1 MGVGKEALQMM
12 ANLFKS
18 QESQQIVSYGQELKN
33 KAIENLG
40 EGATEEDISL
50 INSTV
55 DSLGSEL
62 AFREHGSMSND
73 EVVQYL
79 SQGDNEQISQA
90 LSNAFLNSDG
100 VTEDGAFSYEEY
112 ATLRGDF
119 DLREASSLN
128 NNHGQIVTSA
138 THENL
143 ESRSAI
149 NNPVSAASYDYNQHT
164 PEEVEALKEGY
175 TKQSYSSK
183 DEFIK
188 DLKASFGDIDVNGFD
203 FDENGNFTRTNPNNG
218 QVDTY
223 SLYKNENGDI
233 LFQHDAALTN
243 ENGEKAIQ
251 TNIYRRE
258 NIVATP
264 QLISEDTPDVTDPP
278 VVTDPPKV
286 TDPPV
291 TEPPVTEPP
300 VTEPP
305 VTEPPVT
312 EPPVTEPPVT
322 EPPVTEPPVTEPP
335 VTEPPAPTT
344 CPPLPDIDKDT
355 TPLPTEPATDVEKP
369 DAPSETPTEAP
380 TEAPT
385 MAPTEAPT
393 MAPTE
398 APVKNPDGEG
408 ELDRDDTNINLDDK
422 KGDVETPSTPKPDE
436 PETPSTPD
444 VPEPSVPDETPSTP
458 EVPDTPELPDTGGG
472 DGCQDKGDLDNPGS
486 SIDGK
491 EDVDVA
497 SPSDNDSFSIEDEL
511 EQAQEEAAS
520 EAESAVEELLD
531 SYEEES

>member
-40 EGATEEDISL
+40 EGATEEDKAL
-50 INSTV
+50 INTTV

-79 SQGDNEQISQA
+79 SQGNNEQISQA

-100 VTEDGAFSYEEY
+100 VAEDGAFSYEEY

-264 QLISEDTPDVTDPP
+264 QLISEDPP
-278 VVTDPPKV
+278 VVTDTPQQEKP
-286 TDPPV
+286 
-291 TEPPVTEPP
+291 
-300 VTEPP
+300 
-305 VTEPPVT
+305 
-312 EPPVTEPPVT
+312 
-322 EPPVTEPPVTEPP
+322 
-335 VTEPPAPTT
+335 T
-344 CPPLPDIDKDT
+344 CPPPPDVDHNPA
-355 TPLPTEPATDVEKP
+355 PLPTEPDTDVEKP
-369 DAPSETPTEAP
+369 NTPNETPTVPTPSETPPKEET
-380 TEAPT
+380 
-385 MAPTEAPT
+385 
-393 MAPTE
+393 
-398 APVKNPDGEG
+398 KDPDGEG
-408 ELDRDDTNINLDDK
+408 KLDRDDTNIDLDDK

-436 PETPSTPD
+436 PEAPSTPD
-444 VPEPSVPDETPSTP
+444 TPDSGNET
-458 EVPDTPELPDTGGG
+458 PDTPGAGDGGIPDVDDGKD
-472 DGCQDKGDLDNPGS
+472 DGCQKGDEVDKPGS
-486 SIDGK
+486 SLGDD
-491 EDVDVA
+491 DVDA
-497 SPSDNDSFSIEDEL
+497 PPPSGESSDSSSIEDEL

-520 EAESAVEELLD
+520 EAEDAVEELLD